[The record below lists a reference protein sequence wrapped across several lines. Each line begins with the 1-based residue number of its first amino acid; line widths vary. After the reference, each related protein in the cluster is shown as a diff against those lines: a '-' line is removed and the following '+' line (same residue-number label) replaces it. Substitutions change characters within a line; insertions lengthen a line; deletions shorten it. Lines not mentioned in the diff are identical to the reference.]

1 MVGNLYCMHC
11 FFLRSSSYFFCI
23 VEIYTPAKH
32 RSLSIYDLVVI
43 FSPFPFR
50 LEQDVT
56 AKEALLLT
64 EKQAHEA
71 TRKTLTETQEKSE
84 ELLKKIHDNDKHILQ
99 LQFTI
104 QRSLLL
110 LFQR

>member
-1 MVGNLYCMHC
+1 
-11 FFLRSSSYFFCI
+11 
-23 VEIYTPAKH
+23 
-32 RSLSIYDLVVI
+32 VI

-50 LEQDVT
+50 LEQDAT
-56 AKEALLLT
+56 AKEAILLT

-104 QRSLLL
+104 QRSLLFLGL
-110 LFQR
+110 LIPTYELTLDCR